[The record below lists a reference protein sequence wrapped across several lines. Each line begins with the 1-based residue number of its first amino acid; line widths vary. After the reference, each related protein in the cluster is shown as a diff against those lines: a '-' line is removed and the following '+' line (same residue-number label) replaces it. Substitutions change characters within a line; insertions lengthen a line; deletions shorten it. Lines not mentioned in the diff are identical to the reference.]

1 MSMTSRFAEFRSGV
15 QAELPILIGVAPFGM
30 IYGVLALQAGIPPVE
45 AQAMSAVVFGGS
57 SQIVLTQLV
66 HIGAPAV
73 VMILT
78 VAVVNLRHAL
88 YSASWR
94 LRPAPGLSGSCC

>member
-1 MSMTSRFAEFRSGV
+1 
-15 QAELPILIGVAPFGM
+15 M

-88 YSASWR
+88 YSASMAPYVHTS
-94 LRPAPGLSGSCC
+94 PAPPRAIARRQPGWWSPSCNMSF